1 LSFARFTGVCLRY
14 GATPALEGL
23 TLSIDR
29 GEIFCLLGASGS
41 GKTTLLK
48 IAGGFLTPD
57 AGRVELDG
65 EDITVLPPWQRPVNT
80 MFQSYALFPHMT
92 VAENIGFG
100 LRQMR
105 MRGAALTTRIDELL
119 ALVRLEGFGRRRI
132 GTISGGQQQRVAL
145 ARSLARRPKLL
156 LLDEPFSALDRNLRD
171 ETRTDLLRLLRGL
184 GITSIIVT
192 HDQEEALSSAD
203 RIGVLRA
210 GRLEQVGPPAEV
222 YEQPVNRYVAQ
233 FLGTASLL
241 PGVVRDCRDGLV
253 RMALDCGA
261 SVTVRGEAQAGERVL
276 LGLRP
281 DNVAPSN
288 GSDGLSGTVESCVYR
303 GAKLEIL
310 LRLADGTA
318 LRLVRPSNR
327 GMAPPDPGSTLHVA
341 VPQDAGMLLR
351 D

>member
-1 LSFARFTGVCLRY
+1 M
-14 GATPALEGL
+14 
-23 TLSIDR
+23 
-29 GEIFCLLGASGS
+29 GS
-41 GKTTLLK
+41 C
-48 IAGGFLTPD
+48 TPD

-65 EDITVLPPWQRPVNT
+65 EDITSLPPWQRPVNT
-80 MFQSYALFPHMT
+80 MFQSYALFPHMS

-100 LRQMR
+100 LRQMG
-105 MRGAALTTRIDELL
+105 MRGAALRTRVDELL
-119 ALVRLEGFGRRRI
+119 ALVRLEGFGPRRI

-171 ETRTDLLRLLRGL
+171 ETRTDLLCLLRGL

-192 HDQEEALSSAD
+192 HDQGEALSSAD

-210 GRLEQVGPPAEV
+210 GRLEQVGPPATL

-241 PGVVRDCRDGLV
+241 PGVVRDCSDGLV

-261 SVTVRGEAQAGERVL
+261 QVTVRGEAQAGERIL

-281 DNVAPSN
+281 ESVPQLRPESVAQSDV
-288 GSDGLSGTVESCVYR
+288 GDGLSGTVESCVYR
-303 GAKLEIL
+303 GAELEIL

-318 LRLVRPSNR
+318 LRLARPAQR
-327 GMAPPDPGSTLHVA
+327 GMTPPEPGSTLHVA
-341 VPQDAGMLLR
+341 VPLDAGMLLR

>member
-1 LSFARFTGVCLRY
+1 LSFARFTGISLRY
-14 GATPALEGL
+14 GATPALEDL
-23 TLSIDR
+23 ALSIDR

-48 IAGGFLTPD
+48 IAGGFLAPD

-65 EDITVLPPWQRPVNT
+65 EDITALPPWRRPVNT

-92 VAENIGFG
+92 IAENIGFG
-100 LRQMR
+100 LRQMG
-105 MRGAALTTRIDELL
+105 MRGGALKTRIDELL
-119 ALVRLEGFGRRRI
+119 ALVRLEGFGARRI

-156 LLDEPFSALDRNLRD
+156 LLDEPFSALDRNLRE
-171 ETRTDLLRLLRGL
+171 ETRADLLRLLRGL

-192 HDQEEALSSAD
+192 HDQQEALSSAD

-210 GRLEQVGPPAEV
+210 GRLEQVGSPATV
-222 YEQPVNRYVAQ
+222 YEHPVNRYVAQ

-241 PGVVRDCRDGLV
+241 PGVVRGCNEGLV
-253 RMALDCGA
+253 HLALDCGA
-261 SVTVRGEAQAGERVL
+261 QVSVRGNAQAGERML

-281 DNVAPSN
+281 ESVVPSAA
-288 GSDGLSGTVESCVYR
+288 GEGLAGTVESCVYR
-303 GAKLEIL
+303 GSELEIL
-310 LRLADGTA
+310 LRLSDGTS
-318 LRLVRPSNR
+318 LRLARP
-327 GMAPPDPGSTLHVA
+327 APRRTTSPEPGSTLHVA
-341 VPQDAGMLLR
+341 IPPDAGMLLR